1 MQRWLKL
8 SAAYS
13 ESPLRVGCLEW
24 PLRASPSHALQLQA
38 AAALRALHPVRSRHA
53 QVCMYTCDSFMC
65 AVGSIVSVR
74 QQEGGEGGREGKEE
88 GREEGRG
95 IKGTIQRLFNLYIH
109 QTVKS

>member
-24 PLRASPSHALQLQA
+24 PLRVSPSHALQLQA

-53 QVCMYTCDSFMC
+53 QV
-65 AVGSIVSVR
+65 A
-74 QQEGGEGGREGKEE
+74 
-88 GREEGRG
+88 G
-95 IKGTIQRLFNLYIH
+95 IPVPRTL
-109 QTVKS
+109 